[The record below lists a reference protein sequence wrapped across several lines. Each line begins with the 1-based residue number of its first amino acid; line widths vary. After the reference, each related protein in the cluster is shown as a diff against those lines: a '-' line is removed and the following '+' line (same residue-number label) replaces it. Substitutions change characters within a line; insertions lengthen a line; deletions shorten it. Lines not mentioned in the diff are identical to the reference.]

1 MSFVTKPF
9 SVASQ
14 IPFASAA
21 KFHASDC
28 VEALAATEPV
38 LPSGKF
44 VRGAFIANAA
54 SNAIAASSAVITGRN
69 KGSRSG
75 RSSRRGR
82 VILPMT
88 ALMVAGA
95 IGLSPPATHQP
106 PVNYQAQ
113 PIREC
118 IWHLHVV
125 LCRVRDGDPPE
136 LAKQHHPRPA
146 PLPSTE

>member
-1 MSFVTKPF
+1 MSLVTKPV

-14 IPFASAA
+14 MPSASAA
-21 KFHASDC
+21 KFQGFDC
-28 VEALAATEPV
+28 VGAVTVTQPM
-38 LPSGKF
+38 PPGKF
-44 VRGAFIANAA
+44 VGGTVIANAA
-54 SNAIAASSAVITGRN
+54 SNAIAPCSTVVTGRD
-69 KGSRSG
+69 KGCRSG

-82 VILPMT
+82 VILPMA

-95 IGLSPPATHQP
+95 IGLSPPATHQR

-125 LCRVRDGDPPE
+125 LCRFRDGDPPE
-136 LAKQHHPRPA
+136 LAKQHHSRPA

>member
-1 MSFVTKPF
+1 MSFVTKPV

-21 KFHASDC
+21 KFHGSDC
-28 VEALAATEPV
+28 VDTLAATEPV

-44 VRGAFIANAA
+44 VGGTAIANGA
-54 SNAIAASSAVITGRN
+54 SNAIAACSTVVTGRD

-82 VILPMT
+82 VILPMA

-106 PVNYQAQ
+106 PANYQAQ

-136 LAKQHHPRPA
+136 LAKQHHAQPA
-146 PLPSTE
+146 PPPSTE